1 VVKKRRR
8 ISPPPPESINMTKSK
23 KKELMTTTMH
33 DNGRNLF
40 LNDCNDTSN
49 IGSPDLGRRDVAMI
63 MLSISSG
70 ALNGNSPGSKSAPE
84 NKQDLGDGTLWQC
97 SELDEVNIKEN
108 EIDLQN
114 VDERFPESDYG
125 PALNARDDDNI
136 DNEDFHTAEVKT
148 PKVDDVDVDEGSN
161 DDDTTAS

>member
-1 VVKKRRR
+1 
-8 ISPPPPESINMTKSK
+8 M
-23 KKELMTTTMH
+23 
-33 DNGRNLF
+33 
-40 LNDCNDTSN
+40 
-49 IGSPDLGRRDVAMI
+49 
-63 MLSISSG
+63 
-70 ALNGNSPGSKSAPE
+70 GNSPGSKSSPE

-148 PKVDDVDVDEGSN
+148 PKVDDVDVDEGSD